1 MKRRI
6 LLFCTA
12 ALALVLASVPLV
24 SAAPQAPGTPTLRWV
39 TTGATTAEIRADGI
53 TTGGTAGN
61 GAIAWDIYFRYPATV
76 SPPFPTVSITPGPG
90 WTGMSPCTFATNVT
104 NGAPSGPNAD
114 RNCRHFDQ
122 WLLHYGYSNQSGDW

>member
-61 GAIAWDIYFRYPATV
+61 GADLVGHLLQV
-76 SPPFPTVSITPGPG
+76 SGDGVS
-90 WTGMSPCTFATNVT
+90 SVSDCVDHS
-104 NGAPSGPNAD
+104 GAGLDRHVALHVYHQRQQ
-114 RNCRHFDQ
+114 RNCPADLTRPELQAF
-122 WLLHYGYSNQSGDW
+122 